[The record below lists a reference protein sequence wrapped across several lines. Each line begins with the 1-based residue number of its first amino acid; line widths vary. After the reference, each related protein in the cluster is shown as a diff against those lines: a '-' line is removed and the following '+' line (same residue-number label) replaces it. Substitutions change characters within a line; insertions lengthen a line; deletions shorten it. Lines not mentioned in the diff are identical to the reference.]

1 MTRSTRHRRTQLVGA
16 VAGGVA
22 AALGGTL
29 AQASSHREAPYVTEH
44 PKVDATDL
52 YAFRSYEPGREG
64 YVTIIANYLPL
75 QDAYGGPNYFSMDD
89 DAVYEIHVENTGDAV
104 EDLTFRFEFD
114 KRLGGDGTGATLD
127 IGGEQVAI
135 PLKAAGPLT
144 GAPEDPANFS
154 ETYTVSMV
162 SGDRRSGS
170 MSAVSGNGSVDGGFA
185 KPFDNVGTK
194 TIPDYDGYVNALSNS
209 GSGYND
215 VTFEGCPDGQQDG
228 RVFVGQRKDPFAI
241 SLGQVF
247 DLVNLNPLGEPD
259 ANADDLDDKNVTTL
273 AIEVNAACLTGGNAS
288 GVFGTWTTASRP
300 QATVLDPTPTFDS
313 PALSGGAY
321 VQLSRLGNPLVN
333 EVVIGLPDKDA
344 FNASEPSGDGR
355 FATYVTNPTLPALI
369 DVLFRDAVGASDNI
383 APTNFPRGDLVAAF
397 LTGVPGVT
405 QIAPEPTASEML
417 RLNTGIPVTPKGSQ
431 VNLGVAGGDLAGFP
445 NGRRPGDDV
454 TDIALRAVM
463 GAFCHDIPDGGN
475 GEPANLGLCGEG
487 DPATVAPVGT
497 APLTDGVPQSDA
509 MFGDAFPYLA
519 SPLPG
524 AGGADTDDGQ

>member
-1 MTRSTRHRRTQLVGA
+1 MSPIARHCRPLLAGA
-16 VAGGVA
+16 VAAGVT
-22 AALGGTL
+22 AALCGP
-29 AQASSHREAPYVTEH
+29 AHAASHREAPYVTEH

-52 YAFRSYEPGREG
+52 YAFKSYEPGREQH
-64 YVTIIANYLPL
+64 VTIIADYLPL

-89 DAVYEIHVENTGDAV
+89 DAIYEIHVDNTGDAV

-114 KRLGGDGTGATLD
+114 KSLGGEGGAGVTLD
-127 IGGEQVAI
+127 VGGEQVAI

-154 ETYTVSMV
+154 ETYTVSML
-162 SGDRRSGS
+162 SGDRRSGTA
-170 MSAVSGNGSVDGGFA
+170 SAVVGAGSVDGAFA

-194 TIPDYDGYVNALSNS
+194 TIADYDAYVNALSNS
-209 GSGYND
+209 GAGYND
-215 VTFEGCPDGQQDG
+215 VVFEGCPEGMQDG

-241 SLGQVF
+241 ALGEVF
-247 DLVNLNPLGEPD
+247 DLINLDPLGAPD
-259 ANADDLDDKNVTTL
+259 ANADDLDDKNVTAL
-273 AIEVNAACLTGGNAS
+273 AIEVHQDCLTGGNES

-344 FNASEPSGDGR
+344 FNASEPAGDAQ
-355 FATYVTNPTLPALI
+355 FATYVTNPTLPVLI
-369 DVLFRDAVGASDNI
+369 NLLFNAGGELSGDAAVSV
-383 APTNFPRGDLVAAF
+383 APSNLPRGDLVAAF

-405 QIAPEPTASEML
+405 EIVAEEPAPSEML
-417 RLNTGIPVTPKGSQ
+417 RLNTGIAATPKGSQ
-431 VNLGVAGGDLAGFP
+431 SSLGVAGGDLAGFP

-463 GAFCHDIPDGGN
+463 GAFCHDIPNGGDGN
-475 GEPANLGLCGEG
+475 PANLGLCGDGAPEETA
-487 DPATVAPVGT
+487 PAGT

-524 AGGADTDDGQ
+524 AGQ